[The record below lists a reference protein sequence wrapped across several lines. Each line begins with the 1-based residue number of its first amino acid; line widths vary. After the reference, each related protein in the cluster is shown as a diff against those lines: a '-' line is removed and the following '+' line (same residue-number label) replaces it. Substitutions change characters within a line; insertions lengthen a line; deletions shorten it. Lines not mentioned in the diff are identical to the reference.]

1 MLEGIFFTIFCLII
15 TMPLIWPMMFY
26 YFWRY
31 YKRRLDMA
39 EVNNNED
46 LLKDLKRRRR
56 KYSFR
61 VALLICLI
69 PILPFAAIVAL
80 PVDETIPVVVEEVAD
95 EN

>member
-26 YFWRY
+26 YFWKY

-39 EVNNNED
+39 EVNNNEE
-46 LLKDLKRRRR
+46 LLKDLKTRRR

-61 VALLICLI
+61 SALLICLVI
-69 PILPFAAIVAL
+69 IAPGAISIATS
-80 PVDETIPVVVEEVAD
+80 VDETAPVVVEEVAD
-95 EN
+95 EA